1 VLLYAVKLQKPVAGG
16 FPENV
21 KMYDSLAASCSVDLS
36 EELEGFCCLGEV
48 KIEWEKER
56 GSWELTVSEKCGC
69 ERRSQRV
76 SWAFDRCH
84 IYLSLDGVDNVEF
97 GSIVLQHNSEKDA
110 SISGRIFDNS
120 LLSAAEKRNP
130 WFLISRNCCDKVVFK

>member
-1 VLLYAVKLQKPVAGG
+1 
-16 FPENV
+16 
-21 KMYDSLAASCSVDLS
+21 
-36 EELEGFCCLGEV
+36 
-48 KIEWEKER
+48 
-56 GSWELTVSEKCGC
+56 
-69 ERRSQRV
+69 
-76 SWAFDRCH
+76 
-84 IYLSLDGVDNVEF
+84 LDGVDNVEF